1 MSIYVDNKGHL
12 ISSISNDELHKVP
25 FKLGL
30 KSGWFQGNHYDL
42 TTQRMR
48 SKAMNMGAALVS
60 SKDIVRFLRAKSK
73 EIKQ

>member
-12 ISSISNDELHKVP
+12 ISSISNDELHKFA

-30 KSGWFQGNHYDL
+30 KSGWFDL

-48 SKAMNMGAALVS
+48 SKAMNMGAILVS

-73 EIKQ
+73 EVKQ